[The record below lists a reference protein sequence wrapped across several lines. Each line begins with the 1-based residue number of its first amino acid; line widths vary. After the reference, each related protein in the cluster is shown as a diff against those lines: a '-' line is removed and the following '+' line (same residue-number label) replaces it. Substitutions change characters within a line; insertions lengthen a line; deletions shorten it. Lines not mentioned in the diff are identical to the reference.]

1 MTLQTIKAELGELK
15 TMLGKL
21 LGGKPSAEQNSTFQT
36 RLEAAEASVATTLA
50 EKDTTISANDASI
63 VALKAELQT
72 AKGLAVTQAASITD
86 LTTKVEAGL
95 KKANEVI
102 ASQGLDPNAVP
113 EAKASAAGAAVESAF
128 GKYSRLQQ
136 TNPQAA
142 GEFYATDAVAI
153 LASRK

>member
-1 MTLQTIKAELGELK
+1 MTLQSIKSELAELK
-15 TMLGKL
+15 TL
-21 LGGKPSAEQNSTFQT
+21 LASFVGGKTSSADTAGFNTRLTAAEGSVTSSIAELATANSTI
-36 RLEAAEASVATTLA
+36 ASLR
-50 EKDTTISANDASI
+50 
-63 VALKAELQT
+63 AELKT
-72 AKGLAVTQAASITD
+72 SNDLTVTQAASIKD